1 MNEDMKKAKEIS
13 VTEALTITACCI
25 YLWVLKFA
33 NFYHACRHLLATV
46 IALGVSVVILMI
58 IIDYPPQRIHISVS
72 RVELHPYVLFSSLR
86 SKQNR
91 GITPI

>member
-33 NFYHACRHLLATV
+33 NFYHACRYLLATV
-46 IALGVSVVILMI
+46 IALGVSVVTLMI
-58 IIDYPPQRIHISVS
+58 IIDYPHSESTFLFLAWSYIHMFY
-72 RVELHPYVLFSSLR
+72 LALT
-86 SKQNR
+86 K
-91 GITPI
+91 